1 MAFRIIRND
10 ITKVAADVIV
20 NSANPKPVCGGSTE
34 ALIYEAAGYDELLDA
49 RQGVGYLEIG
59 QVGVT
64 PAFKLQAQAI
74 VHVSC
79 PWWSDGAAESL
90 ELLRKCYA
98 AVLQQAVALNAKS
111 VAIPLLSSG
120 VYRFPKDVA
129 LQIASEVCG
138 SFNEFELDI
147 ILVVYDQ
154 QAFEKAKELFKDV
167 EDQLKEEPD
176 LSEPNM
182 RLFSSM
188 PAQSSAQPRPKKCS
202 NKQVPISDEMLAEPP
217 IFRGPACEEPRRANL
232 PVKKKACAV
241 KGLVDRTPPV
251 SDIFGGYA
259 KPKVAKPKAKSASDE
274 DALHV
279 KINAVL
285 MGIGASDDDDATFQ
299 DKLEEYIKR
308 IEVKPAE
315 IYRAANLDRRLFSKL
330 RTAAVPN
337 PKKNTVIAL
346 AVGLRLNIRE
356 TEDFLNRVGYALSPA
371 NKSDMIVKCCIE
383 DADFYKCKHAV
394 WEPIQ
399 RLNDILQEYHE
410 APLGA
415 TLSDDDK

>member
-79 PWWSDGAAESL
+79 PWWNDGAAESV
-90 ELLRKCYA
+90 ELLRKCYV

-176 LSEPNM
+176 LSEPDM
-182 RLFSSM
+182 PSFGPTSM
-188 PAQSSAQPRPKKCS
+188 HLTSRPEPSSAQPRPRKCS
-202 NKQVPISDEMLAEPP
+202 NKQVPISDETLAEPP
-217 IFRGPACEEPRRANL
+217 IFRGPACEEPRLANL
-232 PVKKKACAV
+232 PVKKKSCAARGPAA
-241 KGLVDRTPPV
+241 KPSPT

-259 KPKVAKPKAKSASDE
+259 KPKVAKPKAKSIHDQ
-274 DALHV
+274 DAAFTDIDNL
-279 KINAVL
+279 L
-285 MGIGASDDDDATFQ
+285 MHMNDDSFQ
-299 DKLEEYIKR
+299 DVLLSYIER
-308 IEVKPAE
+308 SNRTPVE
-315 IYRAANLDRRLFSKL
+315 IYTDSNIDKKHFSKIKKEGYH
-330 RTAAVPN
+330 PS
-337 PKKNTVIAL
+337 KNTVLAL
-346 AVGLRLNIRE
+346 AVGLQLDLDE
-356 TEDFLNRVGYALSPA
+356 TEDLLSRADHSLSPIS
-371 NKSDMIVKCCIE
+371 KTDVIFRYCLRQK
-383 DADFYKCKHAV
+383 DFYKPGRIK
-394 WEPIQ
+394 PIY
-399 RLNDILQEYHE
+399 RLNDYLLAYGEDV
-410 APLGA
+410 LGI
-415 TLSDDDK
+415 DEDKKKSK